1 MTIRTVVVDDEVL
14 ARNRLRKFLVQ
25 EADVEIIGECASGPE
40 AITCLRE
47 HQPDLVFLDVHM
59 PQFNGL
65 DVVRALP
72 PGYLPA
78 IIFVTAHDRYA
89 VEAFKVQALD
99 YLLKPFDRA
108 RLQEAVRRVRQRLQ
122 TLAGARA
129 AQLAPPGKA
138 VESNPRWLNRFA
150 VKDGNQTLFVK
161 TQDVDYIE
169 AAANYAVLCTQNTN
183 YVLRETL
190 RNLEASLSPEL
201 FLRVSR
207 SIIINL
213 NRIKAI
219 RSGGPGEWFVVLQ
232 NDRELLMTRGLKDVL
247 KRLQYSNVRPT
258 AEHS

>member
-1 MTIRTVVVDDEVL
+1 MTIRAVLVDDEAL
-14 ARNRLRKFLVQ
+14 ARNRLRKLLVQ
-25 EADVEIIGECASGPE
+25 EPDVEIIGECASGPE

-72 PGYLPA
+72 AGYLPA
-78 IIFVTAHDRYA
+78 IVFVTAHDRYA
-89 VEAFKVQALD
+89 VEAFKVEALD

-129 AQLAPPGKA
+129 GQLAPSGKA
-138 VESNPRWLNRFA
+138 VEGNPRWLNRFA

-219 RSGGPGEWFVVLQ
+219 RSVGPGEWFVVLQ